1 MNSNHLPAITTI
13 EQLDPILGP
22 TSASHSGS
30 APQACVLAILAKG
43 HRHNVPAKLM
53 RTRIKSRLVKRPE
66 VVAIATSNAWSNLV
80 RVSRD
85 WLRSQDGRSSSSSAA
100 AVARR
105 GLARVLSE
113 INKSD
118 RESATAVS
126 GTLQIAARHAMAV
139 MTSAGIESA
148 WKGKDCFNCTNPWL
162 GVQRGTTKLSA
173 RHHFK
178 LLTELGWV
186 RVVSGGRPGMPT
198 WVKLPRLPAKVGA
211 LVEGEERYAQI
222 GAISAQEEP
231 EDLLAAVFRSAAHP
245 AWTYSPDFK
254 PAHWLVLLAD
264 TAGVDP
270 NSLGVASA
278 RVAKLRKELFV
289 LLGEPE
295 ERTAEG
301 LALTLDDHADQTG
314 AFVRFTAAE
323 EARRIAA
330 AERKEAA
337 EAIRAEK
344 KTAAE
349 AKAAEAEAQKVERK
363 VVPVEDRKPATN
375 APTVDASAD
384 TRAFAELSAEE
395 KEAAIKLGAKVLAK
409 LVQKFGPLPASAD
422 GTDPLRAWIRQA
434 EPLLASCSRPL
445 QEVVAKL
452 LFAEARSTG
461 WDDRISASLMKRAL
475 MAGDEVAQAAA

>member
-1 MNSNHLPAITTI
+1 MNSNHLPAFTTI

-30 APQACVLAILAKG
+30 APQATVLAILAKG
-43 HRHNVPAKLM
+43 HRHKIPAKLV
-53 RTRIKSRLVKRPE
+53 RTWIKSRLVKRPE
-66 VVAIATSNAWSNLV
+66 VVAIATSNAWNGLV
-80 RVSRD
+80 RISRE
-85 WLRSQDGRSSSSSAA
+85 WLRSQDERSSSSSAA

-113 INKSD
+113 IRKSD

-139 MTSAGIESA
+139 MTLAGIEAA
-148 WKGKDCFNCTNPWL
+148 WKGKDCFNSTHPWL
-162 GVQRGTTKLSA
+162 AVQRGTTKLSA

-186 RVVSGGRPGMPT
+186 RVVSGGRPGMPA

-222 GAISAQEEP
+222 GAISVQEEP

-245 AWTYSPDFK
+245 AWTYSPDLK

-264 TAGVDP
+264 AAGVDP
-270 NSLGVASA
+270 TSLGVASA
-278 RVAKLRKELFV
+278 RVAKIRKGLFV
-289 LLGEPE
+289 LLGEPD

-301 LALTLDDHADQTG
+301 LALALDDHAVESG

-344 KTAAE
+344 KAAAE
-349 AKAAEAEAQKVERK
+349 AKAAEAKAQKVERK
-363 VVPVEDRKPATN
+363 VVTVEDRKSATN
-375 APTVDASAD
+375 TPTGAPVDP
-384 TRAFAELSAEE
+384 RPFAELTAEE
-395 KEAAIKLGAKVLAK
+395 KEAAIKLGARVLAK
-409 LVQKFGPLPASAD
+409 LVQKFGSLPASTD
-422 GTDPLRAWIRQA
+422 GLDPLRTWIGQA

-445 QEVVAKL
+445 REVVAKL

-461 WDDRISASLMKRAL
+461 WDDRVSASLMKRAL
-475 MAGDEVAQAAA
+475 MAGGEASQAAA

>member
-1 MNSNHLPAITTI
+1 
-13 EQLDPILGP
+13 
-22 TSASHSGS
+22 
-30 APQACVLAILAKG
+30 
-43 HRHNVPAKLM
+43 
-53 RTRIKSRLVKRPE
+53 
-66 VVAIATSNAWSNLV
+66 
-80 RVSRD
+80 
-85 WLRSQDGRSSSSSAA
+85 
-100 AVARR
+100 
-105 GLARVLSE
+105 
-113 INKSD
+113 
-118 RESATAVS
+118 
-126 GTLQIAARHAMAV
+126 
-139 MTSAGIESA
+139 
-148 WKGKDCFNCTNPWL
+148 
-162 GVQRGTTKLSA
+162 
-173 RHHFK
+173 
-178 LLTELGWV
+178 
-186 RVVSGGRPGMPT
+186 MPT

-245 AWTYSPDFK
+245 AWTYPPYFK

-264 TAGVDP
+264 TAGMDP
-270 NSLGVASA
+270 TTLGVASS

-289 LLGEPE
+289 LLGEPD

-301 LALTLDDHADQTG
+301 LVLALDDHAAGSG

-323 EARRIAA
+323 EIRRIAA

-344 KTAAE
+344 KAAAE
-349 AKAAEAEAQKVERK
+349 AKAAEAKAQKVERK

-422 GTDPLRAWIRQA
+422 GTDPLRAWIQQA
-434 EPLLASCSRPL
+434 EPLLASCSLPL
-445 QEVVAKL
+445 REVVAKL
-452 LFAEARSTG
+452 LFADARSTG
-461 WDDRISASLMKRAL
+461 WDDKVSASLMKRAL
-475 MAGDEVAQAAA
+475 IAGGEPAQAAA